1 MKTIKYLTLALAS
14 FMASGYVQA
23 QAMPRNP
30 YYNSAFDAPT
40 RADMNNFVPM
50 KHKGGLIFV
59 PTMASNANT
68 DLKLGEITINY
79 KTKASTGLVDAST
92 DLYVTELIGVG
103 NILDAEV
110 YSSDKLNALLGIL
123 GVSAAPNVA
132 SGYIFVTSSMGKFAI
147 DRQILTAKEN
157 ENLRSVLRAFF
168 ETNILDV
175 VDYKKITMVVS
186 GTPVTFW
193 TTQNKNSGKW
203 GLFDPREAAASS
215 QHRFFYQSVSDLAI
229 AQVPPTNFLITTVN
243 GKQGLLEVSLSSNNV
258 LSVSEVL
265 APLYQEIVAIDF
277 IPNKQPTDALLLK
290 QNDQWGFWD
299 YKAKELRNKQLPNG
313 GICFTYVGA
322 YTYNP
327 GDTGPGV
334 LVGTTADNKVYILG
348 QHGVVK

>member
-1 MKTIKYLTLALAS
+1 MKTIKHLTLALAS

-68 DLKLGEITINY
+68 DLKLGKITINY

-103 NILDAEV
+103 NILDAAV
-110 YSSDKLNALLGIL
+110 LSSDDLNKLLFPLGI
-123 GVSAAPNVA
+123 SAPILPSNYV
-132 SGYIFVTSSMGKFAI
+132 FVTSSMGKFAI
-147 DRQILTAKEN
+147 SRQILMEN

-168 ETNILDV
+168 ETNLLDI
-175 VDYKKITMVVS
+175 VDYKKIIMTVS

-193 TTQNKNSGKW
+193 TTQNKNSNKW
-203 GLFDPREAAASS
+203 GLFDPREAVASS

-243 GKQGLLEVSLSSNNV
+243 GKQGLLEVSLSNNV

-277 IPNKQPTDALLLK
+277 IPNKKPTDALLLK

-299 YKAKELRNKQLPNG
+299 YKVKELRNKQLPNG

-327 GDTGPGV
+327 GDSGPGV
-334 LVGTTADNKVYILG
+334 LVGTTADNKVYILD
-348 QHGVVK
+348 QHGEIK

>member
-1 MKTIKYLTLALAS
+1 MKTIKYLTLALAG
-14 FMASGYVQA
+14 FMASGYAQA
-23 QAMPRNP
+23 QVAPRNAL
-30 YYNSAFDAPT
+30 YDNLFNAKV
-40 RADMNNFVPM
+40 RADMNDFVPM

-59 PTMASNANT
+59 PTTQSNINT
-68 DLKLGEITINY
+68 DLALGKLTINY
-79 KTKASTGLVDAST
+79 KTNAGLNANT
-92 DLYVTELIGVG
+92 NLYVTQLDGIG
-103 NILDAEV
+103 NILDAQLLTA
-110 YSSDKLNALLGIL
+110 DALNALLPT
-123 GVSAAPNVA
+123 GVTAPT
-132 SGYIFVTSSMGKFAI
+132 ITTSSNYDYVLAIGSMGKFAI
-147 DRQILTAKEN
+147 ERKLLLDN

-175 VDYKKITMVVS
+175 VDYKKITMAVS
-186 GTPVTFW
+186 GTSVTFW
-193 TTQNKNSGKW
+193 TTKNKSNGKW
-203 GLFDPREAAASS
+203 GLFDPREAAASA
-215 QHRFFYQSVSDLAI
+215 QQVFFYRSLSDLAI